1 MATTEI
7 FYNGDDSTTLF
18 TFPFEYITKDDVKV
32 SINDVNT
39 TAYTYAN
46 DTTIEMNSAPLQ
58 GQRLRIYRLTDVDD
72 LKATFASGSSI
83 RAVDLN
89 NNFQQNNFAVEEL
102 RNYTWDNEID
112 TIHSDETWV
121 SNDTLIAT
129 TAAMDQRF
137 LDEAD
142 EVILSSETWASN
154 DDSVAS
160 TASIDNRI
168 DSKIDAAITGDIG
181 TDGTGI
187 TITDDGDGTITLGL
201 GVSSIDLDKIKAG
214 DVVTSSEGWANDDNT
229 IATTA
234 KIDDVIDDAITG
246 DILIDTTGLT
256 KATSGGQITLGIGAG
271 SVDLDRIKD
280 DDIITY
286 AEQNDASVSVA
297 DTNIFTASAAARRF
311 DTLVQTGTP
320 TGSQWQVG
328 KTWLQNDDDLT
339 LSIWNGSGWT
349 AVSSGGT
356 FTEQPS
362 VVYVDQASGDDNNT
376 GHRISTPK
384 ATIGGALDQINAEI
398 NTSITN
404 GGSGYVEGNYAAVPL
419 TGGNGTGLTADITV
433 NASGEVSVVTVNST
447 TTLEDYSIGDV
458 LSASDADLGN
468 LGTGSGLEIT
478 VGGDGDGQIIIVS
491 AGVYRETAPMQI
503 KRRNVSIIGQAL
515 RSCIVHPTPA
525 TETNTLFELNSGS
538 YISSLTLTGMKA
550 GTTGTNADDA
560 VLPADQGWN
569 FAFYNNA
576 FITKSP
582 YIQNCTNFSDS
593 EIDNNDL
600 RAHRPRGGIA
610 GDTDSLPTGGGLLI
624 NGATPHD
631 SSPLRSMVCDSY
643 THVGLNGPGILV
655 TNNGYA
661 QCTSSYAF
669 FNRYHIKCLNGGQAN
684 LAASTTDFG
693 NQALVADGRSTTNIF
708 TADCVT
714 QANVNDTT
722 IRVSNGVADASWHG
736 TATRPASNMLL
747 SVNSDAQIY
756 PITNVVPQDQATYN
770 ADPAGYTGDW
780 IVTVSRPNPINRS
793 ENLGFSA
800 QVNTGT
806 NNVQFWLRSQIA
818 SSGHT
823 MEYVGSGTDYTA
835 LPENGGVPVE
845 VNQVV
850 ESNNG
855 KIWTATTDHNGKF
868 KVGDFFEVD
877 QELGFVTIPN
887 GSIAFDLASDP
898 SPQLGGDLDV
908 NGQTITSASNGNI
921 VIDPNGTGT
930 ISLGADTSVT
940 GDLTVDTDTLFV
952 DAANNRVGVGTT
964 SPQTKFVVS
973 NGGAQGLEVGWDGS
987 TSQFLQAYDRNGS
1000 AWIPIRIQ
1008 GSDIRFNISGSTN
1021 EKMRIDSSGRVGI
1034 GTSSPGAD
1042 YFSTAQ
1048 LVHISGANNAA
1059 IKFER
1064 TSATA
1069 RKWEIGCATGGSFD
1083 IADTVFSTSTPRLR
1097 IDTSGN
1103 VGIGATSP
1111 SSFNNDMNDLVVGT
1125 GSGSRGISIYSGT
1138 TSTGNILFH
1147 DAANT
1152 SISGMVR
1159 YDHSSNAM
1167 SFWTNGANQRLTIDS
1182 SGNVGIGT
1190 TTPGAQLDVRGSST
1204 GDAKIRLDENG
1215 SFQAALQLRGNDL
1228 EIRGS
1233 SGTIEFYRGNNN
1245 EASST
1250 EIARF
1255 DTSGRLLVG
1264 TTSAP
1269 ISASNRL
1276 VQIATSSG
1284 GFFVAH
1290 NSTNDN
1296 GTNAYLGGLHFTGVG
1311 NNNAAVSARI
1321 EGRTDGQ
1328 WGANDYPSRLEFS
1341 TTADGANGP
1350 TTRMTIKSDGKVG
1363 IGTTSPSGTL
1373 TVNGSVTSSEQP
1385 ASASSFDL
1393 ATGNHWF
1400 CGAIAVPN
1408 PTNQVAGQMCSLRVT
1423 AAPTSFASNW
1433 KFPGGSYTAPTSFPA
1448 VAPFFVQASG
1458 TILVGSWTEG
1468 IT

>member
-18 TFPFEYITKDDVKV
+18 SFPFEYITKDDVKV

-46 DTTIEMNSAPLQ
+46 DTVIEMDTAPLQ

-234 KIDDVIDDAITG
+234 KIDDVIDDAIAN
-246 DILIDTTGLT
+246 DILIDGTGLT
-256 KATSGGQITLGIGAG
+256 KVTSGGQTTLGIGAG
-271 SVDLDRIKD
+271 SVDLDRIKA

-349 AVSSGGT
+349 AITSGGT

-384 ATIGGALDQINAEI
+384 ASIGGAIDQINAEI
-398 NTSITN
+398 SVSTLVADGFN
-404 GGSGYVEGNYAAVPL
+404 GGSGYVEGNYPAVPL

-433 NASGEVSVVTVNST
+433 NASGEVSVVTVNSAA
-447 TTLEDYSIGDV
+447 TLEDYSIGDV

-468 LGTGSGLEIT
+468 LGTGSGLAIP
-478 VGGDGDGQIIIVS
+478 VVGDGDGQIIIVS

-515 RSCIVHPTPA
+515 RSCIVHPTPE

-631 SSPLRSMVCDSY
+631 NSPLRSMVCDSY

-756 PITNVVPQDQATYN
+756 PITNVVPQDQVTFD

-780 IVTVSRPNPINRS
+780 IVTISRPNPADRS
-793 ENLGFSA
+793 DNQGFSA

-835 LPENGGVPVE
+835 LPENGGVPIE
-845 VNQVV
+845 ANQVI
-850 ESNNG
+850 ELNNG
-855 KIWTATTDHNGKF
+855 KVWTATTDHNGKF

-898 SPQLGGDLDV
+898 TPQLGGDLDV
-908 NGQTITSASNGNI
+908 NGNDIVSTSDGDINILPNGSGI
-921 VIDPNGTGT
+921 VRVSDTGIGVSGGANADLILTPNGTGAVQINGQGIQSRVANSDLIVQGRGTGNVNVNNSRITNVTDPTNAQDAATKNYVDNSVSGISSNSISSDNTEVTCSTNNINIDVANVDVLNMESTQIHAVKVVRADEGIKFKGGTATFAT
-930 ISLGADTSVT
+930 IQAPSNLAADYTLTLPANDGNANQVLTTDGSGVLSFADAAT
-940 GDLTVDTDTLFV
+940 GYPEVGSGGTNRWAVVHSSTVDADY
-952 DAANNRVGVGTT
+952 
-964 SPQTKFVVS
+964 S
-973 NGGAQGLEVGWDGS
+973 
-987 TSQFLQAYDRNGS
+987 
-1000 AWIPIRIQ
+1000 IP
-1008 GSDIRFNISGSTN
+1008 SGSHVIN
-1021 EKMRIDSSGRVGI
+1021 SGPMTVN
-1034 GTSSPGAD
+1034 
-1042 YFSTAQ
+1042 
-1048 LVHISGANNAA
+1048 SGV
-1059 IKFER
+1059 
-1064 TSATA
+1064 
-1069 RKWEIGCATGGSFD
+1069 
-1083 IADTVFSTSTPRLR
+1083 TVTIP
-1097 IDTSGN
+1097 
-1103 VGIGATSP
+1103 
-1111 SSFNNDMNDLVVGT
+1111 T
-1125 GSGSRGISIYSGT
+1125 GS
-1138 TSTGNILFH
+1138 N
-1147 DAANT
+1147 
-1152 SISGMVR
+1152 
-1159 YDHSSNAM
+1159 
-1167 SFWTNGANQRLTIDS
+1167 WTI
-1182 SGNVGIGT
+1182 V
-1190 TTPGAQLDVRGSST
+1190 
-1204 GDAKIRLDENG
+1204 
-1215 SFQAALQLRGNDL
+1215 
-1228 EIRGS
+1228 
-1233 SGTIEFYRGNNN
+1233 
-1245 EASST
+1245 
-1250 EIARF
+1250 
-1255 DTSGRLLVG
+1255 
-1264 TTSAP
+1264 
-1269 ISASNRL
+1269 
-1276 VQIATSSG
+1276 
-1284 GFFVAH
+1284 
-1290 NSTNDN
+1290 
-1296 GTNAYLGGLHFTGVG
+1296 
-1311 NNNAAVSARI
+1311 
-1321 EGRTDGQ
+1321 
-1328 WGANDYPSRLEFS
+1328 
-1341 TTADGANGP
+1341 
-1350 TTRMTIKSDGKVG
+1350 
-1363 IGTTSPSGTL
+1363 
-1373 TVNGSVTSSEQP
+1373 
-1385 ASASSFDL
+1385 
-1393 ATGNHWF
+1393 
-1400 CGAIAVPN
+1400 
-1408 PTNQVAGQMCSLRVT
+1408 
-1423 AAPTSFASNW
+1423 
-1433 KFPGGSYTAPTSFPA
+1433 
-1448 VAPFFVQASG
+1448 
-1458 TILVGSWTEG
+1458 
-1468 IT
+1468 

>member
-46 DTTIEMNSAPLQ
+46 DTTIQMNSAPIT

-187 TITDDGDGTITLGL
+187 TITNDGDGTITLGL

-234 KIDDVIDDAITG
+234 KIDDVIDDAIAN
-246 DILIDTTGLT
+246 DILIDGTGLT
-256 KATSGGQITLGIGAG
+256 KVTSGGQTTLGIGAG
-271 SVDLDRIKD
+271 SVDLDRIKA

-339 LSIWNGSGWT
+339 LSVWNGAAWT
-349 AVSSGGT
+349 AITSGGT

-362 VVYVDQASGDDNNT
+362 VVYVDQASGNDTNT

-384 ATIGGALDQINAEI
+384 RSIGAAIDQINAEI

-404 GGSGYVEGNYAAVPL
+404 NGSGYVEGNYAAVPL

-433 NASGEVSVVTVNST
+433 NASGEVSVVTVNSAA
-447 TTLEDYSIGDV
+447 TLENYSIGDI
-458 LSASDADLGN
+458 LSASNTN
-468 LGTGSGLEIT
+468 LGGSGSGLQIT

-538 YISSLTLTGMKA
+538 YISSLTLTGVKA
-550 GTTGTNADDA
+550 GTTGTNVDDA

-576 FITKSP
+576 FISKSP

-631 SSPLRSMVCDSY
+631 NSPLRSMVCDSY

-693 NQALVADGRSTTNIF
+693 TQALVADGRSTTAIFSASLSTNITSGDITF
-708 TADCVT
+708 TIGAPT
-714 QANVNDTT
+714 
-722 IRVSNGVADASWHG
+722 ADASWHG
-736 TATRPASNMLL
+736 TATRPQSNMLVDVNGTFYSIL
-747 SVNSDAQIY
+747 S
-756 PITNVVPQDQATYN
+756 ATAN
-770 ADPAGYTGDW
+770 GAGWD
-780 IVTVSRPNPINRS
+780 VTISRPDPTDRS
-793 ENLGFSA
+793 NNLGINGDVTAPIDIDFY
-800 QVNTGT
+800 
-806 NNVQFWLRSQIA
+806 LRSQIA

-845 VNQVV
+845 ANQVV
-850 ESNNG
+850 ELNNG
-855 KIWTATTDHNGKF
+855 KVWTATTDHNGKF

-877 QELGFVTIPN
+877 QELGYVTIPS
-887 GSIAFDLASDP
+887 GSIAFDVASDTT
-898 SPQLGGDLDV
+898 PQLGGNLDV
-908 NGQTITSASNGNI
+908 NGNEIVSTGNGNI
-921 VIDPNGTGT
+921 VINPGGTGVIDLSAPT
-930 ISLGADTSVT
+930 AVT
-940 GDLTVDTDTLFV
+940 GDFGVTGNSVLGGQVILENGTETDPTLAWGATNQDTGIYSPGEDQLAITTNGSTRLSIASTGLISANSNRISSVSDPSSAQDAATKNYVDTGFV
-952 DAANNRVGVGTT
+952 D
-964 SPQTKFVVS
+964 Q
-973 NGGAQGLEVGWDGS
+973 
-987 TSQFLQAYDRNGS
+987 
-1000 AWIPIRIQ
+1000 
-1008 GSDIRFNISGSTN
+1008 
-1021 EKMRIDSSGRVGI
+1021 
-1034 GTSSPGAD
+1034 
-1042 YFSTAQ
+1042 
-1048 LVHISGANNAA
+1048 
-1059 IKFER
+1059 
-1064 TSATA
+1064 TSATGA
-1069 RKWEIGCATGGSFD
+1069 ANIPSGATGDRPTGVNGMFRYNTTD
-1083 IADTVFSTSTPRLR
+1083 GAFEGYA
-1097 IDTSGN
+1097 SGAW
-1103 VGIGATSP
+1103 GAIGGGGGFEVS
-1111 SSFNNDMNDLVVGT
+1111 
-1125 GSGSRGISIYSGT
+1125 
-1138 TSTGNILFH
+1138 
-1147 DAANT
+1147 
-1152 SISGMVR
+1152 
-1159 YDHSSNAM
+1159 
-1167 SFWTNGANQRLTIDS
+1167 
-1182 SGNVGIGT
+1182 
-1190 TTPGAQLDVRGSST
+1190 TTPPA
-1204 GDAKIRLDENG
+1204 
-1215 SFQAALQLRGNDL
+1215 
-1228 EIRGS
+1228 
-1233 SGTIEFYRGNNN
+1233 
-1245 EASST
+1245 
-1250 EIARF
+1250 
-1255 DTSGRLLVG
+1255 
-1264 TTSAP
+1264 
-1269 ISASNRL
+1269 
-1276 VQIATSSG
+1276 
-1284 GFFVAH
+1284 
-1290 NSTNDN
+1290 
-1296 GTNAYLGGLHFTGVG
+1296 
-1311 NNNAAVSARI
+1311 
-1321 EGRTDGQ
+1321 
-1328 WGANDYPSRLEFS
+1328 
-1341 TTADGANGP
+1341 
-1350 TTRMTIKSDGKVG
+1350 
-1363 IGTTSPSGTL
+1363 SPSGGDTYWDSEEGNAYIYYEDGTSNQWVPLVPSTPPKAAAGGGTDEVFFENDNAVTTNYTL
-1373 TVNGSVTSSEQP
+1373 QTGKNALSAGPITINSGVTVT
-1385 ASASSFDL
+1385 
-1393 ATGNHWF
+1393 
-1400 CGAIAVPN
+1400 VPS
-1408 PTNQVAGQMCSLRVT
+1408 GQ
-1423 AAPTSFASNW
+1423 
-1433 KFPGGSYTAPTSFPA
+1433 
-1448 VAPFFVQASG
+1448 
-1458 TILVGSWTEG
+1458 SWV
-1468 IT
+1468 IV

>member
-18 TFPFEYITKDDVKV
+18 SFPFEYITKDDVKV
-32 SINDVNT
+32 SINDVDT

-46 DTTIEMNSAPLQ
+46 DTEIEMDTAPLQ

-83 RAVDLN
+83 RAKDLN
-89 NNFQQNNFAVEEL
+89 DNFQQNNFAVEEI

-246 DILIDTTGLT
+246 DILIDATGLT
-256 KATSGGQITLGIGAG
+256 KATSGGQVTLGIGAG
-271 SVDLDRIKD
+271 SVDLDRIKA

-349 AVSSGGT
+349 AITSGGT

-384 ATIGGALDQINAEI
+384 ATIGGAIDQINAEI
-398 NTSITN
+398 SVSTLVADGFN
-404 GGSGYVEGNYAAVPL
+404 GGSGYVEGTYPAVSL

-433 NASGEVSVVTVNST
+433 NASGEVSAVTVNSAA
-447 TTLEDYSIGDV
+447 TLEDYSIGDV

-468 LGTGSGLEIT
+468 LGTGSGLAIP
-478 VGGDGDGQIIIVS
+478 VVGDGDGQIIIVS

-550 GTTGTNADDA
+550 GTTGANADDA

-593 EIDNNDL
+593 EIDNNEL

-631 SSPLRSMVCDSY
+631 DSPLRSMVCDSY

-747 SVNSDAQIY
+747 SVNSDAQVY
-756 PITNVVPQDQATYN
+756 PITNVVPQDQTTYD

-780 IVTVSRPNPINRS
+780 IVTVSRPDPANRS
-793 ENLGFSA
+793 NNLGFST

-835 LPENGGVPVE
+835 LPENGGVPIE
-845 VNQVV
+845 ANQVV

-877 QELGFVTIPN
+877 QELGYVTIPS
-887 GSIAFDLASDP
+887 GSIAFDVASDTT
-898 SPQLGGDLDV
+898 PQLGGNLDV
-908 NGQTITSASNGNI
+908 NGNTITSASNGNVVI
-921 VIDPNGTGT
+921 DPDGTGQIVIGARLTTTGTDEDIAIQPNGNGSVDMQCKLYMRDSIHSVSGSLTLEPAGSSPVDIRGSLTTGVSNADVVIDPNGTG
-930 ISLGADTSVT
+930 SLDVSTSRIINVTDPTGAQDAATKNY
-940 GDLTVDTDTLFV
+940 VDTNFV
-952 DAANNRVGVGTT
+952 DQTSATGAAAIPAGNNSTDRPTGVAG
-964 SPQTKFVVS
+964 
-973 NGGAQGLEVGWDGS
+973 
-987 TSQFLQAYDRNGS
+987 Y
-1000 AWIPIRIQ
+1000 
-1008 GSDIRFNISGSTN
+1008 IRFNTTDVTFEGYDGTAWGAIGGGGGFEVSTTPPGSPSDGDTYWDSEEANAYIYYNDGSSSQWVPLVPSTPPKAAAGGGTDEVFFENDNAVTTNYTLQTGKNALSAGPITINSGVTVTV
-1021 EKMRIDSSGRVGI
+1021 SSG
-1034 GTSSPGAD
+1034 
-1042 YFSTAQ
+1042 Q
-1048 LVHISGANNAA
+1048 
-1059 IKFER
+1059 
-1064 TSATA
+1064 
-1069 RKWEIGCATGGSFD
+1069 
-1083 IADTVFSTSTPRLR
+1083 
-1097 IDTSGN
+1097 
-1103 VGIGATSP
+1103 
-1111 SSFNNDMNDLVVGT
+1111 
-1125 GSGSRGISIYSGT
+1125 
-1138 TSTGNILFH
+1138 
-1147 DAANT
+1147 
-1152 SISGMVR
+1152 
-1159 YDHSSNAM
+1159 
-1167 SFWTNGANQRLTIDS
+1167 
-1182 SGNVGIGT
+1182 
-1190 TTPGAQLDVRGSST
+1190 
-1204 GDAKIRLDENG
+1204 
-1215 SFQAALQLRGNDL
+1215 
-1228 EIRGS
+1228 
-1233 SGTIEFYRGNNN
+1233 
-1245 EASST
+1245 
-1250 EIARF
+1250 
-1255 DTSGRLLVG
+1255 
-1264 TTSAP
+1264 
-1269 ISASNRL
+1269 
-1276 VQIATSSG
+1276 
-1284 GFFVAH
+1284 
-1290 NSTNDN
+1290 
-1296 GTNAYLGGLHFTGVG
+1296 
-1311 NNNAAVSARI
+1311 
-1321 EGRTDGQ
+1321 
-1328 WGANDYPSRLEFS
+1328 
-1341 TTADGANGP
+1341 
-1350 TTRMTIKSDGKVG
+1350 
-1363 IGTTSPSGTL
+1363 
-1373 TVNGSVTSSEQP
+1373 
-1385 ASASSFDL
+1385 
-1393 ATGNHWF
+1393 
-1400 CGAIAVPN
+1400 
-1408 PTNQVAGQMCSLRVT
+1408 
-1423 AAPTSFASNW
+1423 
-1433 KFPGGSYTAPTSFPA
+1433 
-1448 VAPFFVQASG
+1448 
-1458 TILVGSWTEG
+1458 SWV
-1468 IT
+1468 IV